1 MHLENTSYIRLG
13 KTAVNSEAI
22 KLAQK
27 ADIIY
32 ASLGNVPGDYSQRFV
47 DTRRKERPS
56 LKDVENINT
65 VVSGMMNSRRVNGK
79 AFQSIWILSKLHCVL
94 SCDCVSFT

>member
-1 MHLENTSYIRLG
+1 MNLNTT
-13 KTAVNSEAI
+13 TALQVPEETGLNSEAI

-47 DTRRKERPS
+47 YTRTKERPS

-65 VVSGMMNSRRVNGK
+65 
-79 AFQSIWILSKLHCVL
+79 
-94 SCDCVSFT
+94 